1 MDVLGCM
8 KTANKVGK
16 YLILAVFAVNL
27 LSMSFAFTIPMVPS
41 SGGSAASPIGSALR
55 ELCNASQL
63 FLGAAIMIM
72 ILLAGATYALGQVLG
87 AETRARATVWAT
99 AMMTGAIIGALIYL
113 LTPIIV
119 RALLPGSAISSF
131 NSTNPC
137 GF

>member
-16 YLILAVFAVNL
+16 YLILAIFAVNL
-27 LSMSFAFTIPMVPS
+27 LSISFATTGMSAS
-41 SGGSAASPIGSALR
+41 SSIGSALR
-55 ELCNASQL
+55 ELCNASQM